1 MKILRI
7 KKYQWFPKFSFIASK
22 QTECQDTRIYL
33 KVKSKLKSVEK
44 RRYKKSDKLSE
55 PSNS

>member
-22 QTECQDTRIYL
+22 QTECQDQNLSQKQAQKCR
-33 KVKSKLKSVEK
+33 KEK
-44 RRYKKSDKLSE
+44 IQKE
-55 PSNS
+55 

>member
-33 KVKSKLKSVEK
+33 KSKLKSVEK